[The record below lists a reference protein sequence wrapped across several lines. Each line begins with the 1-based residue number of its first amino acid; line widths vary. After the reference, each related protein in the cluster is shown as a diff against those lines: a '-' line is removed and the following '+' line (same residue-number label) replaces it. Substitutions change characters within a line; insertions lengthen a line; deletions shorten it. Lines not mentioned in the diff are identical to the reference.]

1 MVIYAEE
8 MKMYKE
14 LFDEEKQ
21 NEMRNYFYDLAL
33 KIGNKKLFKKNEI
46 IDLSINNAFA
56 IVISGILEQNII
68 SSKGYVHSMY
78 VLTKGEIFGETD
90 YFCGGEDTIISSNV
104 REDAEISFVSKA
116 QLEAELLNNPFAYR
130 YFIHSIT
137 RKYRII
143 MLQLTNSIFNDSLGK
158 IADALLRLSSC
169 SQTDNNG
176 SLIINIAFTHQ
187 ELANNIGC
195 SRITVTNC
203 LNKLISEEIISYK
216 GKKIV
221 INDPNALKK
230 YIDAVI

>member
-1 MVIYAEE
+1 
-8 MKMYKE
+8 MYKE

-21 NEMRNYFYDLAL
+21 NEMRDYFYNLAL
-33 KIGNKKLFKKNEI
+33 KLGSKKFFKKNEI
-46 IDLSINNAFA
+46 IDLGINNAFG

-68 SSKGYVHSMY
+68 SSKGQVHSLY

-104 REDAEISFVSKA
+104 REDVEISFVSKI

-137 RKYRII
+137 RKYRIN

-169 SQTDNNG
+169 SEADSNG
-176 SLIINIAFTHQ
+176 GVIINIAFTHQ

-203 LNKLISEEIISYK
+203 LNKLINENIISYQ

-221 INDPNALKK
+221 INDPDALKR
-230 YIDAVI
+230 YIDVVI